1 MLGQKRS
8 TSMFAPAT
16 AQEPVQEEKLP
27 KAIPEYTEPSMYEP
41 FIPEY
46 DAPPVVVKPIAAG
59 RAHSLFFTPEDD
71 SREFSDVCR
80 EVQGYIAA
88 NYSGL

>member
-1 MLGQKRS
+1 
-8 TSMFAPAT
+8 MFAPAT

-27 KAIPEYTEPSMYEP
+27 KVIPEYTEPSMYEP

-71 SREFSDVCR
+71 SRSFPMF
-80 EVQGYIAA
+80 AA
-88 NYSGL
+88 RYRALSPPTTLGL